1 MTPTG
6 LVGRDG
12 ELAALRR
19 LVDAARTGSGGAV
32 LVVGEAGIGKS
43 RLLTEA
49 AALARAAGF
58 VVLIG
63 RAVPGGGTYR
73 ALTEALLGH
82 SRSAPKID
90 PKIDTV
96 IDTVIDTDELRPF
109 RVALG
114 RIVAGWTG
122 EVTAGAGAGGADPL
136 LVLGEGLLRLLVT
149 AGRGAGC
156 LLVLDDLHWADPDTV
171 ALVEYLAG
179 AAGSVGLLLA
189 VAARD
194 DQPGLSPGSGPDE
207 SAVGRLVGQPGITT
221 LRLHRLD
228 DAGVAVLAGH
238 HAGEHPIPGAVLA
251 ALVARAEGLPLL
263 VEELLHGLGQ
273 ADGERAGVPATMA
286 ALVAR
291 RMAALDAPSRA
302 GVQAAAVLGAE
313 PEWDLVG
320 PVSGQPEPAAVAALR
335 AAADVGLLMSSGGRL
350 RWRHMLVRDAVL
362 ATLLPPE
369 HVGLARRAADRLEA
383 RAGPG
388 DDALAADLLT
398 EAGEAGRAAG
408 IWLRL
413 ARRDIARGA
422 LRTAHELVER
432 AVALGVP
439 PAGVAIDRV
448 RLLCLRGQVADA
460 LEAGTAVLS
469 EVTGDEHAELCLE
482 LARAAVLGGRWE
494 QAHSFVDRAGRA
506 DDPRSAVLAAEA
518 SFGAGD
524 TERAGVLARAAVAAA
539 ERADRPDALCAA
551 LIVVGRCAA
560 LTVWAEAATAF
571 ARAAQCAAEHGLVPQ
586 RVEALFGLGMIEL
599 ADGADPGRLTHA
611 HELAVQAGLL
621 TSALSMEVVLTDY
634 LMTVDGPVA
643 VEPAARRTADRAE
656 RLRLSGL
663 QALSETF
670 MAAARAVAG
679 DLAGMSALLD
689 AATARTDTSL
699 EVAALADAVRALPH
713 LMAHDLPAANAQL
726 DRGMTRADRPPA
738 GRARGVLGTVGAAAH
753 GPGRPR
759 RAGPRAR
766 AGAGQAARHEPGR
779 AGLRRGRRRRSRRA
793 GPRRRRP
800 AGHRGRDAARPALVA
815 PVAAVARAGGGGARR
830 LGRSGA
836 GAARRP
842 GGVRARGRGRVR
854 PDLPGPAAP
863 GRGAHPARA
872 GRHRGAVGAAGA
884 RCDQPRDGRAGARR
898 RRADQRRGGRA
909 AVPLPAHRGKPRGE
923 PAGQDRFARP
933 LRAARVRP
941 ARSLAPPWSTERDPL
956 RRLASPISR
965 ARASSGRRGAAR
977 GGRRAAR
984 ARCRTGRRHHPGRG

>member
-726 DRGMTRADRPPA
+726 DRGMTRLIGHQPAAPVVFWGLWALLRTVLADRDEQARELVRAQARLRDTNRAALAYAEAVVA
-738 GRARGVLGTVGAAAH
+738 GRAGRGRAAADLLATADAMLPGQPWWRRLLRLLALEAAVRDGWGDPVPELRADLAAFEHEGAA
-753 GPGRPR
+753 GF
-759 RAGPRAR
+759 AR
-766 AGAGQAARHEPGR
+766 TCRDLLRQAGAPT
-779 AGLRRGRRRRSRRA
+779 RRGRGDTAVPSALRALGVTSREMDVLVLVA
-793 GPRRRRP
+793 GGLTNAEVGGRLYLSPRTVESHV
-800 AGHRGRDAARPALVA
+800 ANLLAKTGSRGRSEL
-815 PVAAVARAGGGGARR
+815 RAFAQ
-830 LGRSGA
+830 
-836 GAARRP
+836 
-842 GGVRARGRGRVR
+842 
-854 PDLPGPAAP
+854 PGP
-863 GRGAHPARA
+863 
-872 GRHRGAVGAAGA
+872 
-884 RCDQPRDGRAGARR
+884 
-898 RRADQRRGGRA
+898 
-909 AVPLPAHRGKPRGE
+909 
-923 PAGQDRFARP
+923 
-933 LRAARVRP
+933 
-941 ARSLAPPWSTERDPL
+941 
-956 RRLASPISR
+956 
-965 ARASSGRRGAAR
+965 
-977 GGRRAAR
+977 
-984 ARCRTGRRHHPGRG
+984 